1 MKSKLYKVALISSPL
16 LALIA
21 AAPVYILEEKEIVFF
36 IAVWAIMTFFI
47 FIFWQINIY
56 LISKIDKNNIP
67 KRYAISYFIVFLFQ
81 SLNIFILTYLEFKPK
96 EYNIILPFLGAIAL
110 NTIIII
116 ISNSIILQFQ
126 KESAEIEVEQLKV
139 QNLEAQKQILLQQLQ
154 PHFLFNT
161 LSTLKSLINE
171 NPISAENYV
180 IKLSDFL
187 RYSVQAKNNE
197 VVSLE
202 EELKF
207 SKDYFDLQKV
217 RFGDALFSQV
227 EISDEYR
234 LCKVPVYAI
243 QTLVENAIK
252 HNSFTEKKPLI
263 INISIVDNK
272 IKISNNKVA
281 KKLVLPSGTGLQN
294 LNLRYKMVADTE
306 IKIEETEEHFSV
318 LLNLL

>member
-187 RYSVQAKNNE
+187 RYSAQAKNNE

-281 KKLVLPSGTGLQN
+281 KTLVLPSGTGLQN